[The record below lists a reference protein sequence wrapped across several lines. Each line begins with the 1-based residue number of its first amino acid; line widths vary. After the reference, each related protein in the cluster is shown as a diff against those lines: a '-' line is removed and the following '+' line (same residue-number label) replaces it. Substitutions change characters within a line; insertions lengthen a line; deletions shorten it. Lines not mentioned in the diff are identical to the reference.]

1 MKTAGEAL
9 AEDDGDED
17 DDEDDDE
24 EDEEG
29 IDEDAE
35 VEMEAQ
41 DLSAATAPKKRP
53 KGPSKE
59 ESKMYCAH
67 RGLDLVGVS
76 TVLNLDMPASV
87 KAYVHRAG
95 RTARGGSNGTALS
108 FVTDS
113 DEEIL
118 SALLGSD
125 KMELSPL
132 GLKLS
137 EIECFRYR
145 VDDVL
150 QGVNKKTIMKARAR
164 ELQHE
169 LITNARLKSKLEQTD
184 DLRALKR
191 SSRQIKQSVA
201 GRDSLRHLPAYL
213 IPDQTLNG
221 SNAVQAAVAAQ
232 AEERSR
238 KRKAD
243 PLKTFT
249 PKQKRRKAG
258 DLSNSL
264 RREPDHKTATVDK
277 LPPLS
282 GRKLWK
288 IRHGKKVGKLMQ
300 RQGAHGNARSTS
312 KRAKE
317 SRKQGIAV

>member
-1 MKTAGEAL
+1 
-9 AEDDGDED
+9 
-17 DDEDDDE
+17 
-24 EDEEG
+24 
-29 IDEDAE
+29 
-35 VEMEAQ
+35 
-41 DLSAATAPKKRP
+41 
-53 KGPSKE
+53 
-59 ESKMYCAH
+59 MYCAH

-108 FVTDS
+108 FVTPE

-125 KMELSPL
+125 KIELSPL
-132 GLKLS
+132 GLKLA

-169 LITNARLKSKLEQTD
+169 ILTNARLKSKLEQTD

-264 RREPDHKTATVDK
+264 RREPDHKTATIDK

-300 RQGAHGNARSTS
+300 RQGVHGNARSTS
-312 KRAKE
+312 KRAKQ

>member
-1 MKTAGEAL
+1 
-9 AEDDGDED
+9 
-17 DDEDDDE
+17 
-24 EDEEG
+24 
-29 IDEDAE
+29 
-35 VEMEAQ
+35 
-41 DLSAATAPKKRP
+41 
-53 KGPSKE
+53 
-59 ESKMYCAH
+59 
-67 RGLDLVGVS
+67 
-76 TVLNLDMPASV
+76 
-87 KAYVHRAG
+87 
-95 RTARGGSNGTALS
+95 
-108 FVTDS
+108 
-113 DEEIL
+113 
-118 SALLGSD
+118 
-125 KMELSPL
+125 MELSPL

-150 QGVNKKTIMKARAR
+150 HGVNKKTIMKARAR

-169 LITNARLKSKLEQTD
+169 ILTNARLKSKLEQTD

-221 SNAVQAAVAAQ
+221 SNAVQAAVAEQ
-232 AEERSR
+232 AEERIR

-243 PLKTFT
+243 PLKSFT

-277 LPPLS
+277 LPPLA

-288 IRHGKKVGKLMQ
+288 MRHGKKVGKLMQ
-300 RQGAHGNARSTS
+300 RQGTHGNARSTS
-312 KRAKE
+312 KRAKQ
-317 SRKQGIAV
+317 SRKQGVAV